1 MSIPAQQKA
10 LVLEAKFGKFA
21 VQTTD
26 VPRPGPGDLLV
37 KIEATALNPADWKIQ
52 TYGALINAY
61 PAVLG
66 TDGSG
71 IVIAVGEKVSSE
83 AFAVGDRV
91 TFQGD
96 IDMEKQT
103 MRGTYAQYL
112 TLPHEFV
119 AKFPDNL
126 SFDEA
131 ATVSSGIATAALPL
145 YNHVEGAD
153 SVKLFPP
160 WKEGGRGKYAGKS
173 FLVVGGATSMGQ
185 FAIQFARLSGF
196 SPIVA
201 TASLHHSAFL
211 KTLGA
216 THVVDRK
223 LAAGELQAEFA
234 KIASGQFDVVYDAV
248 SVADTLHLSLAA
260 TAPGGHLVV
269 VLSPAETA
277 EEARKQGKNVHFAQG
292 LFMHPINREVSGP
305 LLSSLPKL
313 LETGDIKPN
322 RVEVLPGGLNGVVGG
337 LERLKANQVSGVKL
351 VVHPQE
357 TA

>member
-10 LVLEAKFGKFA
+10 LVLESKFGKFA
-21 VQTTD
+21 LQTTD

-37 KIEATALNPADWKIQ
+37 KIEAAALNPADWKIQ
-52 TYGALINAY
+52 TYGILVNEY
-61 PAVLG
+61 PVVLG
-66 TDGSG
+66 ADGSG
-71 IVIAVGEKVSSE
+71 IVIAVGEKISPE

-96 IDMEKQT
+96 IDLEKQ
-103 MRGTYAQYL
+103 MLHGTYSQYL
-112 TLPHEFV
+112 TIPHEAV

-131 ATVSSGIATAALPL
+131 ATVSSGVATAALPL

-173 FLVVGGATSMGQ
+173 FLVVGGGHIYGT
-185 FAIQFARLSGF
+185 FARLSGF

-201 TASLHHSAFL
+201 TASRHHAAFL

-223 LAAGELQAEFA
+223 LSTGELQAEFA
-234 KIASGQFDVVYDAV
+234 KIASGQFEVVYDAV
-248 SVADTLHLSLAA
+248 SLADTFPLSLAA

-269 VLSPAETA
+269 VLSAAEIA
-277 EEARKQGKNVHFAQG
+277 EEAEKQGKNVHHARGWFVA
-292 LFMHPINREVSGP
+292 PINREVSGP
-305 LLSSLPKL
+305 LLASLPKL

-322 RVEVLPGGLNGVVGG
+322 RVEVLPGGLNGVVSG